1 MMPKKAQEKRVEKLA
16 LSGKLRLAMI
26 TFGLIIFSTIQ
37 VDAQWNISPVAGV
50 EFALPRYETFNER
63 TWPPPPGRTSF
74 IKIID
79 NPQTTVHLGLDIDRK
94 ISEKW
99 SLFANV
105 STMRYK
111 FYFRT
116 DAHPPMHEF
125 TSGNRGRFN
134 NIRTVLGTRY
144 AVHENIRLGFGISF
158 DYSYNF
164 RYHDEDGERLDTNRE
179 YYITRDLGM
188 NFNGTYH
195 IGSFAFGI
203 QINMGL
209 IPLYSSDRKQIMED
223 KRELEPLSSIIATV
237 GYRFEL

>member
-1 MMPKKAQEKRVEKLA
+1 MKISKIFGIGTL
-16 LSGKLRLAMI
+16 LSILFIGQI
-26 TFGLIIFSTIQ
+26 N
-37 VDAQWNISPVAGV
+37 AQWIIQPSIGT
-50 EFALPRYETFNER
+50 EFALPRYGYVTDFR
-63 TWPPPPGRTSF
+63 DWPFRSF
-74 IKIID
+74 TKIPD
-79 NPQTTVHLGLDIDRK
+79 NPQLTLHPGLDITREV
-94 ISEKW
+94 STKW
-99 SLFANV
+99 SLYTNFAI
-105 STMRYK
+105 MRYDFPVLLTRVQETTK
-111 FYFRT
+111 
-116 DAHPPMHEF
+116 A
-125 TSGNRGRFN
+125 RGRFN

-158 DYSYNF
+158 DYSYDF

-237 GYRFEL
+237 GYRFEW